1 MARPT
6 FTRQAAVLD
15 ANLPSV
21 TVMRSPRQEMR
32 TARGAAPAALWPSR
46 LAVAGVTALL
56 DLYHALVAPLLTAH
70 SGSACRFDPSCS
82 RYAKLAI
89 AHHGFRC
96 GGYLA
101 IRRLARCHPWGGQ
114 GYDPVPQTPS
124 LRTGS

>member
-1 MARPT
+1 
-6 FTRQAAVLD
+6 
-15 ANLPSV
+15 
-21 TVMRSPRQEMR
+21 MRKAQ
-32 TARGAAPAALWPSR
+32 GAAPTVASPSR
-46 LAVAGVTALL
+46 IAVAGVTALL

-70 SGSACRFDPSCS
+70 SGIACRFDPSCS

-89 AHHGFRC
+89 AHHGLRR

-124 LRTGS
+124 LPTGS